1 MNFTDV
7 IREILSN
14 NLEGLSPQEIRDIV
28 KVEYPDFYGTESHHR
43 NVERKNY
50 QNLDHALL
58 AQIYTASRS
67 LNDVFSDKTV
77 KPMKL
82 SLFSTDTEITL
93 NDDISLEDLSKLE
106 SGEGILYVLGTNV
119 YTKEGHEIIK
129 IGITSGNVETRINQL
144 YTTGVPYRF
153 RIIKEYNTKNYAEL
167 EHSLHK
173 LLDSYRINKSREF
186 FTEKALNYID
196 RVIGIHNEILEEA

>member
-1 MNFTDV
+1 VKFSEV
-7 IREILSN
+7 IREILSKN
-14 NLEGLSPQEIRDIV
+14 TEGLSPQEIRDIV
-28 KVEYPDFYGTESHHR
+28 KLEYPEFYGTESHHS
-43 NVERKNY
+43 NVKKGNY

-82 SLFSTDTEITL
+82 SLLTTETDL
-93 NDDISLEDLSKLE
+93 SVNDDISLENLSKLE
-106 SGEGILYVLGTNV
+106 SGEGVLYVLGTNV
-119 YTKEGHEIIK
+119 CTKEGDEIIK
-129 IGITSGNVETRINQL
+129 IGITSGNVETRISQL

-153 RIIKEYNTKNYAEL
+153 RIIKEHSTKNYAEL

-173 LLDSYRINKSREF
+173 LLDLYRINKSREF
-186 FTEKALNYID
+186 FTEKALHYID
-196 RVIGIHNEILEEA
+196 RIIEIHNEILEEA